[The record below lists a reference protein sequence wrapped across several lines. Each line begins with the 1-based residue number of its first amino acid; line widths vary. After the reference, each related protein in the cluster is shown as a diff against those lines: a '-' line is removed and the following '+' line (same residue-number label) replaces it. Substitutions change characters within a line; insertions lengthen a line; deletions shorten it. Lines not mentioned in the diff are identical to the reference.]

1 MADISRTVKNVTK
14 AKKVLVKTASF
25 SAKASESRG
34 TYYLNS
40 TTAITA
46 TLPKVTKQNDGV
58 EFTFVLG
65 ALAGSGD
72 HKVTPATGNTIY
84 FAAAGTAS
92 ATVDHSLVFT
102 NATDNVGQY
111 FRVVASYD
119 LAGWVPT
126 GYGTTA
132 SLAKA

>member
-1 MADISRTVKNVTK
+1 MADISRTVKQPGK
-14 AKKVLVKTASF
+14 SKKVLVKTASF
-25 SAKASESRG
+25 TAKVSESPA

-40 TTAITA
+40 TTAIVA
-46 TLPKVTKQNDGV
+46 TLPKVSKSNDGAR
-58 EFTFVLG
+58 FTFVLG

-72 HKVTPATGNTIY
+72 HKVTPASGDY
-84 FAAAGTAS
+84 VHFAAAGTAS
-92 ATVDHSLVFT
+92 ATVDHSLVFS

-111 FRVVASYD
+111 VTLVACAE
-119 LAGWVPT
+119 LVGWVPV